1 MPVECPQCNTSNSD
15 EVLYCT
21 ACGKLLVPY
30 ESEEPV
36 EEPAQTFAS
45 RMSRLG
51 AALLDGLIAGAAYLV
66 LLYISPGLGLL
77 LLLAIFIVQA
87 VLLTRDGQSLGKK
100 ALNIRIVVYRTGENG
115 GFVPNVLLRVVL
127 NGLLGF
133 ITLYLLGGI
142 PLYSVVDAL
151 FIFRNDRR
159 CIHDLVAGTVVVN
172 A

>member
-45 RMSRLG
+45 RISRLV
-51 AALLDGLIAGAAYLV
+51 AALLDGAIAGAAYLV
-66 LLYISPGLGLL
+66 LLFSSPALGLL

-100 ALNIRIVVYRTGENG
+100 ASAAERDARWSSRSSPTMCPLNPMS
-115 GFVPNVLLRVVL
+115 PNLC
-127 NGLLGF
+127 
-133 ITLYLLGGI
+133 
-142 PLYSVVDAL
+142 
-151 FIFRNDRR
+151 RN
-159 CIHDLVAGTVVVN
+159 
-172 A
+172 